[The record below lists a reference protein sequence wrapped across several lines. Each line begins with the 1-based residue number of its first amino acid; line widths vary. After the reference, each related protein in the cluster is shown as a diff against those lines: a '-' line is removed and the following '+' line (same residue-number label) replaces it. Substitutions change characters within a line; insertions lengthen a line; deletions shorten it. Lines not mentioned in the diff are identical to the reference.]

1 MSPIETPRVFTLAE
15 LGYNDFTQEG
25 FSDELLT
32 EFKTLL
38 QNSGQF
44 SGTIIMISNPTKI
57 NDNRF
62 ELQVLYN
69 IWCPIRETEGQS
81 MVKCQIHRNGE
92 IVNPIYGLY

>member
-1 MSPIETPRVFTLAE
+1 MSTTEVSRVFILAE
-15 LGYNDFTQEG
+15 LAYNDFTIEG
-25 FSDELLT
+25 FSNDLLIEL
-32 EFKTLL
+32 KTLL

-44 SGTIIMISNPTKI
+44 SGKIYSISSPNKI

-69 IWCPIRETEGQS
+69 IWCPVRKVEGES